1 LARFVGVISDLSVL
15 LSTTIII
22 GNGNQNISS
31 GEGIKLIVTESL
43 YMGIIPNLIV
53 LSDGY

>member
-1 LARFVGVISDLSVL
+1 L